1 MIFKLKTSKTT
12 MEIFE
17 EVGASVRLQPFALA
31 KIAIA
36 LSIRDEKEL
45 SENDF
50 KTNNDGLELNRQTI
64 TGEYDDVFKALIIS
78 RENKALTDE
87 EYFPLYLKA
96 HLDGA
101 VRIDCPKCKVKV
113 FSKQKNPRKINIEL
127 TLPKVA
133 AQYP

>member
-50 KTNNDGLELNRQTI
+50 KTNND
-64 TGEYDDVFKALIIS
+64 ALKTSSYSPVI
-78 RENKALTDE
+78 
-87 EYFPLYLKA
+87 
-96 HLDGA
+96 
-101 VRIDCPKCKVKV
+101 V
-113 FSKQKNPRKINIEL
+113 
-127 TLPKVA
+127 
-133 AQYP
+133 